1 MVYSKTKRGQYIQS
15 ISNQAQGGGSKKA
28 GFPYQVG
35 RDSWT
40 SIAIDTCNP
49 GNGGACCNLK
59 KYMTYPFPLARFSRP
74 IGTMNSANYR
84 RFNIV

>member
-15 ISNQAQGGGSKKA
+15 ITNQAQGGGSKKA

-40 SIAIDTCNP
+40 SIAINTCSP
-49 GNGGACCNLK
+49 GNGGACCNLT
-59 KYMTYPFPLARFSRP
+59 KYMTYPFPLAKYNRP
-74 IGTMNSANYR
+74 VGTLNSANYR

>member
-1 MVYSKTKRGQYIQS
+1 MVYSASKRGQYAQS
-15 ISNQAQGGGSKKA
+15 ITNQTQGGGNKKA

-35 RDSWT
+35 RGTWT

-59 KYMTYPFPLARFSRP
+59 KYMTYPFPLAKFSRP